1 MNEAERKAFTSMLWT
16 VVPKE
21 YASAYVR
28 KNFDLSA
35 VPSHAKLYVCGLG
48 FFELYINGQKVTD
61 ELYNPV
67 WSDYRKRDIK
77 NALYPNPAEFSHRI
91 YYRTYAAERFLKKGK
106 NSVCLLLGNGWYR
119 QKDRT
124 ADGEMQY
131 GENLR
136 YVFALFSGGKV
147 VADSTETKCRMG
159 HIVHNNIFHGEIQ
172 DLALL
177 PCGWTNED
185 FDDAEWKT
193 LFASYE
199 ETSALCEQKCP
210 CDEVCETIVPRLVYE
225 WGDGKI
231 YDAGKN
237 ISGFATVKA
246 FRNEIDVRYAE
257 ELSKSGTALNTDT
270 CGNEDQPQRNTYL
283 NVLGAEGLHPIFCVH
298 GFRYVQVRGGEIES
312 ISFVHTRA
320 ERVSSFSCA
329 DSVLN
334 WYHDTFVHTQL
345 CNMHYGVPS
354 DCPHIERLGYTG
366 DGQLTVDAALLTLG
380 TKDFYKK
387 WMRDIADCQ
396 DVKTG
401 HVQHTAPYY
410 GGGGGPGGWG
420 CSIVYVPYSY
430 YLYSGDATVLEEY
443 YPNML
448 RWLDCMRS
456 FCTNGLVVRELEG
469 GWCLGDWCT
478 PDKVQ
483 ISEELVNTYFL
494 VRSLDK
500 TARIAE
506 ILGKAAD
513 ADKLRAW
520 RETHAKALRAE
531 YCPTGVCN
539 RPTQGSDVFLADLG
553 LLNRE
558 EIGKIAKR
566 YERLG
571 VFDTGIFGT
580 EILIKLL
587 LENGYADTAFKLL
600 TAETYPSF
608 GYMRKMGATTLWER
622 FDGVR
627 SHNHPMFG
635 AAVKHLYSG
644 FAGITQRENTAGYD
658 DIIIKPVYV
667 QGLFPLKC
675 SLSLG
680 EKQISVCYEVCGDA
694 LKISVTLSAVYRACL
709 RAGEKEL
716 PLTQGENNLVVPIC
730 DVLPFANQ
738 TH

>member
-1 MNEAERKAFTSMLWT
+1 MPA
-16 VVPKE
+16 E
-21 YASAYVR
+21 YASAFVR
-28 KNFDLSA
+28 KNFDLPT
-35 VPSHAKLYVCGLG
+35 VPPRAKLYVCGLG

-67 WSDYRKRDIK
+67 WSDYQRRNIK
-77 NALYPNPAEFSHRI
+77 NALYPNSAEFSHRI
-91 YYRTYAAERFLKKGK
+91 YYRTYSVERFLEKGK

-136 YVFALFSGGKV
+136 YVFALFSDGQV
-147 VADSTETKCRMG
+147 VADSVETKCRMG

-177 PCGWTNED
+177 PCGWTNEG
-185 FDDAEWKT
+185 FDDSEWKT
-193 LFASYE
+193 LFASYK
-199 ETSALCEQKCP
+199 ETSVLNEQKCP
-210 CDEVCETIVPRLVYE
+210 CDEVCETIVPRLIYE

-231 YDAGKN
+231 YDVGKN

-257 ELSKSGTALNTDT
+257 ELSESGTALNTDT
-270 CGNEDQPQRNTYL
+270 CGGEDQPQRNTYL
-283 NVLGAEGLHPIFCVH
+283 NALGAEGLHPIFCVH
-298 GFRYVQVRGGEIES
+298 GFRYAEIRGGEIENF
-312 ISFVHTRA
+312 SFVHTRA
-320 ERVSSFSCA
+320 ESVSSFACA
-329 DSVLN
+329 DPVLN

-366 DGQLTVDAALLTLG
+366 DGQLAVDAALLTLG
-380 TKDFYKK
+380 AKDFYKK
-387 WMRDIADCQ
+387 WMRDVADCQ

-420 CSIVYVPYSY
+420 CAIVYVPYSY
-430 YLYSGDATVLEEY
+430 YLYSGDTTVLKEY

-448 RWLDCMRS
+448 RWLECMRS
-456 FCTNGLVVRELEG
+456 FCANGLVVREIEG
-469 GWCLGDWCT
+469 GWCLGEWCT
-478 PDKVQ
+478 PDDVQ

-494 VRSLDK
+494 VKSLDK
-500 TARIAE
+500 TARVAE

-513 ADKLRAW
+513 ADTLCAL
-520 RETHAKALRAE
+520 RETHAKALRAK
-531 YCPTGVCN
+531 YCPTGGCN
-539 RPTQGSDVFLADLG
+539 CPTQGSDVFLADLG

-566 YERLG
+566 YDRFG

-644 FAGITQRENTAGYD
+644 FAGITQREHTAGYD

-667 QGLFPLKC
+667 KGLFPLKC
-675 SLSLG
+675 TLSCG
-680 EKQISVCYEVCGDA
+680 EKQISVSYNEHGDT
-694 LKISVTLSAVYRACL
+694 LQISVTLSAVSRACL
-709 RAGEKEL
+709 RAGEKEF
-716 PLTQGENNLVVPIC
+716 PLTQGENNLCVPIC
-730 DVLPFANQ
+730 DLLPFTKQ